1 MRSRQRERETGLEP
15 ATNSL
20 EGCDSSQL
28 SYSRK
33 LKLFLVRTYLITFGL
48 KFRNEDS
55 VVGGEGFEPP
65 KASANGFTVRP
76 GSPTPASAQNYK
88 RATNIFVFKI
98 KCKSKGGGFVSIFSI
113 KADNRYILL

>member
-98 KCKSKGGGFVSIFSI
+98 KCKSKRRCFPTII
-113 KADNRYILL
+113 